1 MWTKNLSPIISRS
14 EVTRMGNIAHMGQMR
29 NLYKTVIGN
38 LKRTNGIPN
47 NRCQNNI
54 KVKLK

>member
-1 MWTKNLSPIISRS
+1 
-14 EVTRMGNIAHMGQMR
+14 MGNIAHMGQMR

-38 LKRTNGIPN
+38 LKRTPGIPN

-54 KVKLK
+54 KVELK